1 MGDGVGYGDR
11 GTRNVMTVGIDLVS
25 IARISESVATFGDK
39 FLARVFTPNELAYAK
54 DKPDSLAA
62 RFAAKEAVKK
72 ALALDGVGWNEIEV
86 VRQPSGA
93 CAIALHGA
101 ARAAADAAGTREL
114 ALSLSHE
121 LDFATA
127 VVVASCEQA

>member
-1 MGDGVGYGDR
+1 M
-11 GTRNVMTVGIDLVS
+11 MQVGIDLVS
-25 IARISESVATFGDK
+25 VSRISESIATFGDK
-39 FLARVFTPNELAYAK
+39 FLARVFTPAELAYAQ
-54 DKPDSLAA
+54 DKPESLAA
-62 RFAAKEAVKK
+62 RFAAKEATKK

-86 VRQPSGA
+86 VRKPNGA
-93 CAIALHGA
+93 CELALHGA

-127 VVVASCEQA
+127 VVVAQCHKAEQA

>member
-1 MGDGVGYGDR
+1 
-11 GTRNVMTVGIDLVS
+11 MTIGIDLVS
-25 IARISESVATFGDK
+25 ITRIAESVATFGDK
-39 FLARVFTPNELAYAK
+39 FLARVFTAGELAYAR

-86 VRQPSGA
+86 VRRPSGA
-93 CAIALHGA
+93 CELHLHGA
-101 ARAAADAAGTREL
+101 ARAAADAIGATDL

-121 LDFATA
+121 DNFATA
-127 VVVASCEQA
+127 VVVARCDRAEKA